1 MENPQ
6 QSKEPAKKAKM
17 DHSKM
22 DHGSMKSGDNPSMGM
37 EGHNHHAMMI
47 ADFKKRFY
55 LVLILSVPIILLS
68 TMIQKFMGVDWQFT
82 GSKYILLALSSVVFF
97 YGGWP
102 FFKGL
107 VTEIKTK
114 TPGMMFLIGFAIT
127 AAYIYSVAVVFGLE
141 GMDFFWELATLIL
154 IMLLGHWIEM
164 KSIAGASKELE
175 LLVQLMPA
183 DAHMV
188 MPDMVHDVKTD
199 TLKENDIILVKP
211 GEKVAADGIILE
223 GESYLNESMITG
235 ESKPV
240 QKIKGQKV
248 IAGSINGNGSIKVT
262 VSHASKDSYI
272 SQLVKLVDDAQK
284 SKSKTQLLADT
295 AAKWLTI
302 IALVAGIST
311 FLFWYLTGETLAFAM
326 ERMVTVIVICC
337 PHALGLAVPLVV
349 AKSTALSA
357 KNGLLIKNRIAF
369 ENSRKITTIV
379 FDKTGTLTV
388 GKFEVSKIVS
398 LKSELTEDEIIRIAS
413 ALEQQSEHPIATG
426 ILLKAKDLSIDIPST
441 ENFKAIT
448 GKGIEATVEGKKVLV
463 VSPGYLKE
471 NKIAVP
477 DDFKADDTE
486 TVVFVIIN
494 NELAGYIALSD
505 EIRPESA
512 EAIKTL
518 KENHIKSILLTGD
531 NSKVAKS
538 VSDKLGLD
546 SFIAEV
552 LPDQKLEKIKELQSK
567 GEFVAMTGD
576 GVNDAP
582 ALAQA
587 DVGIAVGSGSDIAAE
602 TAGIVLVNSNPKDI
616 VNLILFGK
624 ATHRKMIQNLIWAT
638 GYNIVALPLAA
649 GILYSWKILL
659 TPAMGAVFM
668 SVSTVIVA
676 INASML
682 RLKDEPKS
690 DSKAEPQTETKDENK
705 DEAKDESQPGSK
717 DESKPE
723 AKSEGKDEPM
733 PETKDDSQPE
743 AKDEAKAKDDSQ
755 PEAKDESKPE
765 AKSETQ
771 TEGKDEPMPEL
782 TDETKP
788 EAKDETETK
797 GGNRPEENTN
807 IPSTVSPEIV
817 NKVHEF
823 YEELGREDV
832 RAVMD
837 MEKTEQ
843 EIPKTETKADAQP
856 ITKSEPT
863 VTDEPKPE
871 TSADK
876 TSDSAPE
883 LVTRVHELYEKLGR
897 GDVSA
902 VQNLDETEPEVQKQ
916 EVKAEPKLEV
926 DVGTKVEPKHEDK
939 AGIKLEDVTR
949 HQHKDR
955 VEHHPDAKA
964 KAKPEVKAGHQ
975 HDTKVK
981 TKSKVKTGRQHLAKA
996 KPKPGSK
1003 K

>member
-1 MENPQ
+1 
-6 QSKEPAKKAKM
+6 M

-22 DHGSMKSGDNPSMGM
+22 DQGSMKQEDNPSMGM

-47 ADFKKRFY
+47 TDFKRRFY
-55 LVLILSVPIILLS
+55 VVLILTVPIMLLS
-68 TMIQKFMGVDWQFT
+68 AMIQKFMGVDWQFN
-82 GSKYILLALSSVVFF
+82 GSKYILLALSTVVFI

-102 FFKGL
+102 FFKGS

-127 AAYIYSVAVVFGLE
+127 AAYVYSVAVVFGLE

-164 KSIAGASKELE
+164 KSVAGASKELE

-188 MPDMVHDVKTD
+188 MPDMVHDVKTE

-235 ESKPV
+235 ESTPV

-302 IALVAGIST
+302 IAIVAGIST
-311 FLFWYLTGETLAFAM
+311 FLFWFLTGQTLAFAL
-326 ERMVTVIVICC
+326 ERMITVVVICC

-349 AKSTALSA
+349 AKSTAISA

-398 LKSELTEDEIIRIAS
+398 LKKGLAEDEIIRIAS

-426 ILLKAKDLSIDIPST
+426 ILLKAKDLSVDIPST

-471 NKIAVP
+471 NKIVVP

-486 TVVFVIIN
+486 TVVFMIIN

-649 GILYSWKILL
+649 GVLYAWHILL
-659 TPAMGAVFM
+659 TPAFGAALM

-676 INASML
+676 VNASML
-682 RLKDEPKS
+682 RLKDEPKP
-690 DSKAEPQTETKDENK
+690 DTKAELQTEGKDENK
-705 DEAKDESQPGSK
+705 
-717 DESKPE
+717 PE
-723 AKSEGKDEPM
+723 
-733 PETKDDSQPE
+733 
-743 AKDEAKAKDDSQ
+743 AKDDSQ
-755 PEAKDESKPE
+755 PEAKSEAKDESRPE
-765 AKSETQ
+765 AKSDHQSEA
-771 TEGKDEPMPEL
+771 KDEPMA
-782 TDETKP
+782 
-788 EAKDETETK
+788 EAKDKSQIEVKEDTETK
-797 GGNRPEENTN
+797 GGNKPEENAK
-807 IPSTVSPEIV
+807 IPSSVSPEIV
-817 NKVHEF
+817 KRVHEF

-832 RAVMD
+832 RAVME

-843 EIPKTETKADAQP
+843 EIPKTETKAKVQSLA
-856 ITKSEPT
+856 KSNPK
-863 VTDEPKPE
+863 VKDESKPE
-871 TSADK
+871 TSSDK
-876 TSDSAPE
+876 TSDSTPE

-902 VQNLDETEPEVQKQ
+902 VQNMDET
-916 EVKAEPKLEV
+916 KLEI
-926 DVGTKVEPKHEDK
+926 PKPEDK
-939 AGIKLEDVTR
+939 AEL
-949 HQHKDR
+949 
-955 VEHHPDAKA
+955 
-964 KAKPEVKAGHQ
+964 KPEVKTEARVNPMPKN
-975 HDTKVK
+975 DVATKIVAKVK
-981 TKSKVKTGRQHLAKA
+981 SVPETKAKSKTEVKSGHHHDVKA

>member
-1 MENPQ
+1 MEHPKQ
-6 QSKEPAKKAKM
+6 PDEPAKM

-22 DHGSMKSGDNPSMGM
+22 DHGSMKHGDNPSMGM

-55 LVLILSVPIILLS
+55 VVLILSVPIVLLS

-82 GSKYILLALSSVVFF
+82 GSKYILLALSTAVFF

-107 VTEIKTK
+107 ITEIKTK

-127 AAYIYSVAVVFGLE
+127 SAYTYSAAVVFGLE

-164 KSIAGASKELE
+164 KSVAGASKELE
-175 LLVQLMPA
+175 LLVQMMPA

-188 MPDMVHDVKTD
+188 MPDMVHDVKTE

-235 ESKPV
+235 ESTPV
-240 QKIKGQKV
+240 KKIKGQKV

-302 IALVAGIST
+302 IAIVAGIST
-311 FLFWYLTGETLAFAM
+311 FLYWYLTGQTLAFAL
-326 ERMVTVIVICC
+326 ERMITVVVICC

-349 AKSTALSA
+349 AKSTAISA

-398 LKSELTEDEIIRIAS
+398 LKKELTEDEIIRIAS

-426 ILLKAKDLSIDIPST
+426 ILLKAKDLSVDIPSI

-477 DDFKADDTE
+477 EDFKADDTE

-505 EIRPESA
+505 ELRAESA

-552 LPDQKLEKIKELQSK
+552 LPDQKLDKIKELQGK

-649 GILYSWKILL
+649 GVLYAWHILL
-659 TPAMGAVFM
+659 TPAIGAALM

-676 INASML
+676 VNASML
-682 RLKDEPKS
+682 RLKEEPKP
-690 DSKAEPQTETKDENK
+690 DSKAEPQKEVKDENKTEAKDDSQPETKDESKSEGN
-705 DEAKDESQPGSK
+705 DEPMTEAKDESQP
-717 DESKPE
+717 EV
-723 AKSEGKDEPM
+723 
-733 PETKDDSQPE
+733 
-743 AKDEAKAKDDSQ
+743 KDEANTKVESQ

-765 AKSETQ
+765 AKSESQ
-771 TEGKDEPMPEL
+771 AESKDEPMPSV

-797 GGNRPEENTN
+797 GGNKPEENVK
-807 IPSTVSPEIV
+807 IPSSVSPEIV
-817 NKVHEF
+817 KRVQEF

-843 EIPKTETKADAQP
+843 EIPKPETKAEAHP
-856 ITKSEPT
+856 ITKSEPK
-863 VTDEPKPE
+863 VKAESKPE

-876 TSDSAPE
+876 TSDSTLE

-902 VQNLDETEPEVQKQ
+902 VQNMDETEPELQ
-916 EVKAEPKLEV
+916 ESESK
-926 DVGTKVEPKHEDK
+926 VG
-939 AGIKLEDVTR
+939 
-949 HQHKDR
+949 Q
-955 VEHHPDAKA
+955 
-964 KAKPEVKAGHQ
+964 KPEVKTEVKVDPEHKDHVATKIAVKVKSKPDIKAKSKPKAKSGHQ
-975 HDTKVK
+975 QV
-981 TKSKVKTGRQHLAKA
+981 VKA